1 MSKEKYL
8 RLNLGCGIH
17 HFEGWL
23 NVDKEE
29 LLEPDMQVDL
39 EEPPWPWD
47 DDSVNEVRFIHS
59 LEHLG
64 DSPRTFAQIM
74 QELYRVCRHGAH
86 IYIAAAHPRHDSF
99 INDPTACHPVTAS
112 SLQYFDKSVNLK
124 WKEQGALNTLAALTL
139 GVDFRI
145 VSFKLIVDENFTKH
159 ARAKKWS
166 NEDLRNNLNLYN
178 NAVSATELHLVVIKD
193 RTDERYAMAAP
204 LSVEP
209 YLMQIHPDLQQD
221 AVVSRAIATTGI
233 FEPTQTAVLSKTVR
247 ALSKDKKKLLVANAG
262 ANIGWYA
269 LLCAKLSPAVSVDC
283 FEPVPQNLELL
294 KRNADL
300 NLLTDRLNIQECAL
314 GAQSAESVKLYM
326 GKQLSEASF
335 DAKEDIA
342 KEAKEEQPAASVL
355 EVKGECW
362 DSFYKGRQ
370 LARIPELVVLDV
382 NGAEQEVL
390 TGSGKLFERGWR
402 PVIFLKFNAA
412 AIKRIS
418 SDFTLADTLQNLGY
432 TVYVINPK
440 ALNLSE
446 LKCEQLKKTYEDL
459 SAPKFINR
467 HLNLLLVP
475 EGVDVKTLVA

>member
-1 MSKEKYL
+1 MSKEKFL
-8 RLNLGCGIH
+8 RLNLGCGAH

-39 EEPPWPWD
+39 EETPWPWD

-86 IYIAAAHPRHDSF
+86 IYIVAAHPRHDSF

-112 SLQYFDKSVNLK
+112 SMQYFDKSVNLK
-124 WKEQGALNTLAALTL
+124 WKEQGALNTPAALTL

-145 VSFKLIVDENFTKH
+145 VNLKLVVDENFTKH

-193 RTDERYAMAAP
+193 GSDERYAMAAP

-209 YLMQIHPDLQQD
+209 YLMQVHQDLQQD
-221 AVVSRAIATTGI
+221 PSVSHAIATAGI
-233 FEPTQTAVLSKTVR
+233 FEPTQTAVLSKVVR
-247 ALSKDKKKLLVANAG
+247 ALSKDKKKLLAANAG

-269 LLCAKLSPAVSVDC
+269 LLCAKLSSAVSVDC

-300 NLLTDRLNIQECAL
+300 NMLSDRLHIHECAL
-314 GAQSAESVKLYM
+314 GAQSAQSVKLYM
-326 GKQLSEASF
+326 GQQLSEASF
-335 DAKEDIA
+335 DAKEDIED
-342 KEAKEEQPAASVL
+342 KGKDEKPVTVL
-355 EVKGECW
+355 EVKAESL
-362 DSFYKGRQ
+362 DSIYKGRQ
-370 LARIPELVVLDV
+370 LTRLPDLMVLDV

-390 TGSGKLFERGWR
+390 TGSAKLFERGWR

-418 SDFTLADTLQNLGY
+418 SDFTLADTLKSLGY

-446 LKCEQLKKTYEDL
+446 LKSGQLKKTYDDL
-459 SAPKFINR
+459 SAPKFIDR

-475 EGVDVKTLVA
+475 DGVDVKTLVA